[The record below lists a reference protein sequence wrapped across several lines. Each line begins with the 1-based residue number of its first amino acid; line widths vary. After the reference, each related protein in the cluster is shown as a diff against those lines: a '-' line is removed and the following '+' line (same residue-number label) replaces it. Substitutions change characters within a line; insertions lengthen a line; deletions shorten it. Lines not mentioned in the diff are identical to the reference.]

1 MIERLAGA
9 VAGALLLSW
18 GSAMAQGAFPS
29 KPILLVI
36 AFAPGGGTD
45 ITGRIVARRLGE
57 NLHQNVVVENRA
69 GAGGN
74 IATEFVSRAAPDGYT
89 IALTS
94 VGPLAVAPHMIARL
108 PYDPLRDLAPVS
120 MAVSFS
126 NVVAVHPGVRASTL
140 AEYLSLAADRS
151 GNMSFATSGIGSTG
165 HLAGALLAS
174 VSKVPLAHVPY
185 KGGGPAMQDLLG
197 GQVPSCVCAMPSS
210 LAHIKAGK
218 IRALATTGPR
228 RASALPNVPT
238 VAESGFPGYEAT
250 NWYAFVAPGKT
261 PPAII
266 ERLNRE
272 ITAALRSPETHDQLA
287 AHGMEPVP
295 STPAELARQI
305 ERELAVWGKV
315 VKEAGISA
323 N

>member
-1 MIERLAGA
+1 MRAAARRSVLAA
-9 VAGALLLSW
+9 VMAAAAGPVFGQA
-18 GSAMAQGAFPS
+18 GYPS

-45 ITGRIVARRLGE
+45 TTGRIVSKRLTE
-57 NLHQNVVVENRA
+57 NLGQQVVVENRA

-74 IATEFVSRAAPDGYT
+74 IATDFVAKAAPDGYT
-89 IALTS
+89 LALTS
-94 VGPLAVAPHMIARL
+94 VGPLTVAPHMVAKL
-108 PYDPLRDLAPVS
+108 PYDPKRDLAPVS
-120 MAVSFS
+120 LAVTFP
-126 NVVAVHPGVRASTL
+126 NVLVAHPSTGAHTL
-140 AEYLSLAADRS
+140 ADFLKLGQRREGVGYAS
-151 GNMSFATSGIGSTG
+151 SGIGGTG

-174 VSKVPLAHVPY
+174 VSRVPLVHVPY

-197 GQVPSCVCAMPSS
+197 GQVPSCFCAMPTS
-210 LAHIKAGK
+210 LPHIRAGK
-218 IRALATTGPR
+218 VRALATTGTK
-228 RASALPNVPT
+228 RAPALAKVPT
-238 VAESGFPGYEAT
+238 VAEQGFAGYEAT
-250 NWYAFVAPGKT
+250 NWYAFVAPAKT

-272 ITAALRSPETHDQLA
+272 ITAALRARDTHDQLE

-305 ERELAVWGKV
+305 EREYAVWGRI
-315 VKEAGISA
+315 VKEAAITA